1 MALIDVNWRP
11 GRRDLRIFT
20 LLFVLFAGGFGI
32 AAYLKGSVLLAEILW
47 AAAGVVGPV
56 GLVFPR
62 GVWPLY
68 VAMTAVALP
77 IGMVVSTIL
86 MILIYFLVLT
96 PIGLVTRMF
105 GYDSMGRRP
114 TAARESYWV
123 ERKPEI
129 ETRRYFRQ
137 Y

>member
-11 GRRDLRIFT
+11 GRRDLRIFA
-20 LLFVLFAGGFGI
+20 LLFVLFAGGFGV
-32 AAYLKGSVLLAEILW
+32 AAYVKGSVLLAKVLW
-47 AAAGVVGPV
+47 VAAGVVGPL
-56 GLVFPR
+56 GLLRPQW
-62 GVWPLY
+62 VWPVY

-86 MILIYFLVLT
+86 MLLIYFLVVT
-96 PIGLVTRMF
+96 PIGLSLRLF
-105 GYDSMGRRP
+105 GYDSMGRRS
-114 TAARESYWV
+114 AARRESYWV

-129 ETRRYFRQ
+129 ETQSYFRQ